1 MRIFPKTDVF
11 RARWLLN
18 TLDTQTEVGAVQIGR
33 SLRPGRTFSFN
44 CSVGDVKHAIGHRSE
59 RARVGARELLG
70 GVVMAVPLDQ
80 GALTQEVMNLKDGHA
95 ELRKEFRILDTK
107 MDNGFALLSQKLDT
121 RSKIDWAPISILV
134 GFLLSIGGALYWPV
148 REAQSKTEAQ
158 VENMRRED
166 EARVVKLWDEHSR
179 IARDLAYLQGQMH
192 PLPKP

>member
-1 MRIFPKTDVF
+1 M
-11 RARWLLN
+11 LN
-18 TLDTQTEVGAVQIGR
+18 TLDAQQKFEPFR
-33 SLRPGRTFSFN
+33 SAEACDQGRTFSFN

-59 RARVGARELLG
+59 SVRVGARELSG
-70 GVVMAVPLDQ
+70 GAVMATPLDQ

-148 REAQSKTEAQ
+148 RETQSRTEAQ
-158 VENMRRED
+158 IENMRRED
-166 EARVVKLWDEHSR
+166 EARVVKLWDEHNR